1 MGTNVIVLVTVTLVF
16 RKTGNGWVGGKQ
28 TIHRKQKKT
37 PLAPAPPG
45 DPRAPPP
52 RTPRGRSPRP
62 LPPCARLFEGVCHP
76 VGGGGAI
83 RLSPFDCTNQNIKTQ
98 IFKKPPSSPRRW
110 RWRSGRSP
118 RGPTGI
124 GAPRAPQRRVSPAV
138 CPHPRGFGAW
148 LTLWL
153 AFLRSGL
160 CVFLMF
166 PVICSLCVSNIIA
179 LKSTRR
185 FSTIASHMR

>member
-28 TIHRKQKKT
+28 TIHRKQKKNS
-37 PLAPAPPG
+37 PGAGAAGGSADSSPAHSTGSFPSSVASVRAAFRGCVSPG
-45 DPRAPPP
+45 R
-52 RTPRGRSPRP
+52 
-62 LPPCARLFEGVCHP
+62 
-76 VGGGGAI
+76 GGGI

-185 FSTIASHMR
+185 FSTIASHIR